1 VFVNFTAVMIHGFIS
16 DDYLIPECEA
26 CKHKNLA
33 NVRVGIFMKID
44 DMKGSLFT
52 FG

>member
-1 VFVNFTAVMIHGFIS
+1 MIQGFIS

-26 CKHKNLA
+26 CKLKNLA
-33 NVRVGIFMKID
+33 KVCIGVFMKID
-44 DMKGSLFT
+44 DMKGSLFM

>member
-1 VFVNFTAVMIHGFIS
+1 MIQGFIS
-16 DDYLIPECEA
+16 DDYVIPECEA

-33 NVRVGIFMKID
+33 NVRTGIFMKID
-44 DMKGSLFT
+44 DMKGSLFM